1 MSASEKNARVA
12 ARKNFS
18 AASNRQK
25 SVGGAAAS
33 SDADLK
39 PYPALDNALDGRE
52 RMSGATYGAIAE
64 ASPAYL
70 VQALRQGVSPKVFR
84 QVAADM
90 AVDQSL
96 LIQSLGLPRST
107 LLRKLANDQPLTISE
122 GERVLGLTQL
132 VAEAMRMVRDSGEG
146 SDFDAA
152 AWLGQWIQ
160 QSVPALGN
168 RPPAEFL
175 DTAIGQQSVM
185 QTLRQIESGAYA

>member
-1 MSASEKNARVA
+1 MSAAEKNARATMRKKLPARGVKKTIAAGA
-12 ARKNFS
+12 ARSPRAELN
-18 AASNRQK
+18 A
-25 SVGGAAAS
+25 
-33 SDADLK
+33 
-39 PYPALDNALDGRE
+39 YPGLDNMLDGRE
-52 RMSGATYGAIAE
+52 RMSGAIYGAIAE

-84 QVAADM
+84 HVAADM

-107 LLRKLANDQPLTISE
+107 LLRKLANDQPLSIAE

-132 VAEAMRMVRDSGEG
+132 VAEAMRMVQDSGDG
-146 SDFDAA
+146 DNFDAA
-152 AWLGQWIQ
+152 AWLGRWIQ

-175 DTAIGQQSVM
+175 DTGIGQQSVM
-185 QTLRQIESGAYA
+185 RTLRQIESGAYA

>member
-1 MSASEKNARVA
+1 MSASEKNARAA
-12 ARKNFS
+12 ARDKLPARS
-18 AASNRQK
+18 SGRK
-25 SVGGAAAS
+25 SVGAAIFPGSAVVE
-33 SDADLK
+33 
-39 PYPALDNALDGRE
+39 PYPTLDHALDGRE
-52 RMSGATYGAIAE
+52 RINGATYGAIAE

-122 GERVLGLTQL
+122 GERVLGLAQL
-132 VAEAMRMVRDSGEG
+132 VAEAMRMVRDSGDD
-146 SDFDAA
+146 SNFDAA
-152 AWLGQWIQ
+152 AWLGRWVQ

-168 RPPAEFL
+168 RRPADFL